1 MIIIE
6 EMIIDKIITYKMI
19 IKEEILD
26 IDKMIIKEEIIDI
39 DRMIIKEEKDNII
52 DIKIIIIIDQDIK
65 NN

>member
-6 EMIIDKIITYKMI
+6 EMIIDK
-19 IKEEILD
+19 
-26 IDKMIIKEEIIDI
+26 
-39 DRMIIKEEKDNII
+39 MIIKEEKDNII

>member
-26 IDKMIIKEEIIDI
+26 IDKMIIKEE
-39 DRMIIKEEKDNII
+39 KDNII